1 MGNNKGGVLVLGSG
15 EILEQDMGWCLGVKG
30 AGDLAEPSR
39 GALVESNR
47 GAEKQRRSWGREAGG

>member
-47 GAEKQRRSWGREAGG
+47 GAEKERRS